1 MLAHLGEMRNILRD
15 CEATLIPVG
24 TKVTIPEGSR
34 VMITQAL
41 GGSYTVN
48 INGNLARI
56 ASCDADALGIEGKK
70 GDSLLSSERKSE
82 TAPFLPETSEK
93 AGGPVDE
100 DAVWEALSGCY
111 DPEIPVNIVD
121 LGLIYHCEIKPL
133 NEGNCVNVVM
143 TLTAPGCGM
152 GPVLVEDVRARLL
165 TVKNVTQVNVELVF
179 DPPWD
184 RSMMSETAKLQ
195 LGMF

>member
-1 MLAHLGEMRNILRD
+1 MTDHIGDMRNVLRD
-15 CEATLIPVG
+15 CDALLIPVG
-24 TKVTIPEGSR
+24 TKVTIPEGSQ

-56 ASCDADALGIEGKK
+56 ASHDADALGLDVEQQPERGKT
-70 GDSLLSSERKSE
+70 GDSLLSSERKNE
-82 TAPFLPETSEK
+82 TVPL
-93 AGGPVDE
+93 VLH
-100 DAVWEALSGCY
+100 DAIWVALGTCY
-111 DPEIPVNIVD
+111 DPEIPVSIVE
-121 LGLIYHCEIKPL
+121 LGLIYHCDVQPL
-133 NEGNCVNVVM
+133 EQGNCVHVVM

-152 GPVLVEDVRARLL
+152 GPILVEDVRAKLL
-165 TVKNVTQVNVELVF
+165 TVDHVTEVNVDLVF

-184 RSMMSETAKLQ
+184 RSMMSDAAKLQ

>member
-1 MLAHLGEMRNILRD
+1 MEDLHIGESLVVLRD
-15 CEATLIPVG
+15 CEALLIPMG
-24 TKVTIPEGSR
+24 TPVTIPEGSQ

-56 ASCDADALGIEGKK
+56 ERSNADALGMDGAAQGVE
-70 GDSLLSSERKSE
+70 EKSK
-82 TAPFLPETSEK
+82 TAD
-93 AGGPVDE
+93 GPVDE
-100 DAVWEALSGCY
+100 DELWAAMEQCF

-121 LGLIYHCEIKPL
+121 LGLIYHCDTTPIEK
-133 NEGNCVNVVM
+133 NHAQVGNRVDVVM
-143 TLTAPGCGM
+143 TLTAAGCGM
-152 GPVLVEDVRARLL
+152 GPILVEDVRSRLL
-165 TVKNVTQVNVELVF
+165 EVDNVTEVDVELVF

-184 RSMMSETAKLQ
+184 RSMMSDEAKLQ

>member
-1 MLAHLGEMRNILRD
+1 MSVHVGETRTVLRD
-15 CEATLIPVG
+15 CEALLIPMG
-24 TKVTIPEGSR
+24 TPVTIPEGSQ

-56 ASCDADALGIEGKK
+56 EKGNADALGIKLEHEAQQQAK
-70 GDSLLSSERKSE
+70 
-82 TAPFLPETSEK
+82 TAD
-93 AGGPVDE
+93 GPVDE
-100 DAVWEALSGCY
+100 DALWAAMSQCY
-111 DPEIPVNIVD
+111 DPEIPVNIVE
-121 LGLIYHCEIKPL
+121 LGLIYHCDVTPL
-133 NEGNCVNVVM
+133 EGGGNRVDVTM

-152 GPVLVEDVRARLL
+152 GPILVEDIRARLL
-165 TVKNVTQVNVELVF
+165 EAPNVTEVNVELVF

-184 RSMMSETAKLQ
+184 RSMMSDEAKLQ

>member
-1 MLAHLGEMRNILRD
+1 MTAHIGEMRDVLRD
-15 CEATLIPVG
+15 CDALLIPLG
-24 TKVTIPEGSR
+24 TKVTIPEGSQI
-34 VMITQAL
+34 MITQAL

-56 ASCDADALGIEGKK
+56 DSKDADALGLEIEQPGKK

-82 TAPFLPETSEK
+82 TVPCLSL
-93 AGGPVDE
+93 E
-100 DAVWEALSGCY
+100 DAVWTALGTCY
-111 DPEIPVNIVD
+111 DPEIPVSIVE
-121 LGLIYHCEIKPL
+121 LGLIYHCDIRPVKD
-133 NEGNCVNVVM
+133 GNRVNVVM

-152 GPVLVEDVRARLL
+152 GPILVEDVRAKLL
-165 TVKNVTQVNVELVF
+165 AVENVTEVIVDLVF

-184 RSMMSETAKLQ
+184 RFMMSDEAKLQ

>member
-1 MLAHLGEMRNILRD
+1 MSVHLGEMRNILRD
-15 CEATLIPVG
+15 CEAALIPIG
-24 TKVTIPEGSR
+24 TKITIPEGSR

-56 ASCDADALGIEGKK
+56 ASCDADALGI
-70 GDSLLSSERKSE
+70 
-82 TAPFLPETSEK
+82 APEPEAGPEAPEK
-93 AGGPVDE
+93 AGEPVDE
-100 DAVWEALSGCY
+100 DAVWAALGSCY
-111 DPEIPVNIVD
+111 DPEIPVSIVE
-121 LGLIYHCEIKPL
+121 LGLIYHCDIKPL
-133 NEGNCVNVVM
+133 NKGNAVNVVM

-152 GPVLVEDVRARLL
+152 GPILVEDVRARLL
-165 TVKNVTQVNVELVF
+165 AVENVTQVNVEMVF

>member
-1 MLAHLGEMRNILRD
+1 MTVHIGEMRNVLRD
-15 CEATLIPVG
+15 CDALLIPVG
-24 TKVTIPEGSR
+24 TKVTIPEGSQ

-56 ASCDADALGIEGKK
+56 DSRDTDALGFEVAQDKN

-82 TAPFLPETSEK
+82 TV
-93 AGGPVDE
+93 PVLSLE
-100 DAVWEALSGCY
+100 DAVWVALGTCY
-111 DPEIPVNIVD
+111 DPEIPVSIVE
-121 LGLIYHCEIKPL
+121 LGLIYHCDIKPL
-133 NEGNCVNVVM
+133 EQGNCVDVVM

-152 GPVLVEDVRARLL
+152 GPILVEDVRTKLL
-165 TVKNVTQVNVELVF
+165 AVDNVTEVNVDLVF

-184 RSMMSETAKLQ
+184 RSMMSDEAKLQ

>member
-1 MLAHLGEMRNILRD
+1 MTAHIGEMRKVLRD
-15 CEATLIPVG
+15 CEALLIPVG
-24 TKVTIPEGSR
+24 TKVTIPEGSQ

-41 GGSYTVN
+41 GGSWTVN

-56 ASCDADALGIEGKK
+56 DSRDADALGLDIKEQGKK

-82 TAPFLPETSEK
+82 TVPFLPE
-93 AGGPVDE
+93 GPVDE
-100 DAVWEALSGCY
+100 DAVWTALGTCY
-111 DPEIPVNIVD
+111 DPEIPVSIVE
-121 LGLIYHCEIKPL
+121 LGLIYHCDIKPL
-133 NEGNCVNVVM
+133 KDGNAVNVVM

-152 GPVLVEDVRARLL
+152 GPILVEDVRAKLL
-165 TVKNVTQVNVELVF
+165 AVENVTEVNVDLVF

-184 RSMMSETAKLQ
+184 RAMMSDEAKLQ

>member
-1 MLAHLGEMRNILRD
+1 MGVHIGETCDVLRD
-15 CEATLIPVG
+15 CEALLIPMG
-24 TKVTIPEGSR
+24 TPITIPEGSQ

-41 GGSYTVN
+41 GNSYTVN

-56 ASCDADALGIEGKK
+56 ESSNADALGLEG
-70 GDSLLSSERKSE
+70 E
-82 TAPFLPETSEK
+82 TVPAKVETNK
-93 AGGPVDE
+93 TADGPVDE
-100 DAVWEALSGCY
+100 DALWAAMSQCF

-121 LGLIYHCEIKPL
+121 LGLIYHCDITPIDAASIES
-133 NEGNCVNVVM
+133 GNRVDVVM

-165 TVKNVTQVNVELVF
+165 EVTNVTDVEVELVF

-184 RSMMSETAKLQ
+184 RTMMSDEAKLQ

>member
-1 MLAHLGEMRNILRD
+1 MSAHIGEIREVLRD

-24 TKVTIPEGSR
+24 TKVTIPAGSR

-41 GGSYTVN
+41 GGSFTVN

-56 ASCDADALGIEGKK
+56 DSKDADALGLQTQEEPQKK
-70 GDSLLSSERKSE
+70 PQEE
-82 TAPFLPETSEK
+82 

-100 DAVWEALSGCY
+100 KEVWAALSTCF

-121 LGLIYHCEIKPL
+121 LGLIYRCQITPL
-133 NEGNCVNVVM
+133 EDGNRVDVVM

-152 GPVLVEDVRARLL
+152 GPILVEDVRAKLL
-165 TVKNVTQVNVELVF
+165 AVRNVTEVNVELVF

-195 LGMF
+195 LGIF